1 MRHFA
6 RALVVLL
13 ALGAHGFVPSHA
25 APARRG
31 TALRMSEE
39 DPTKTPLGLFANAV
53 QNAIQNSPIA
63 EGKKLVV
70 KMLAGDYD
78 EAAARAELDRL
89 IASEPV
95 VMFSFPK

>member
-39 DPTKTPLGLFANAV
+39 DPTKTPLCV
-53 QNAIQNSPIA
+53 SPR
-63 EGKKLVV
+63 
-70 KMLAGDYD
+70 
-78 EAAARAELDRL
+78 AARR
-89 IASEPV
+89 ASARPD
-95 VMFSFPK
+95 SATPLSPPSAAG

>member
-1 MRHFA
+1 MSARRAANSASSHFA
-6 RALVVLL
+6 
-13 ALGAHGFVPSHA
+13 S
-25 APARRG
+25 AR
-31 TALRMSEE
+31 S
-39 DPTKTPLGLFANAV
+39 GLFANAV

-78 EAAARAELDRL
+78 EEAARAELDRL
-89 IASEPV
+89 IAADPV

>member
-39 DPTKTPLGLFANAV
+39 DPTKTPL
-53 QNAIQNSPIA
+53 
-63 EGKKLVV
+63 
-70 KMLAGDYD
+70 
-78 EAAARAELDRL
+78 
-89 IASEPV
+89 
-95 VMFSFPK
+95 

>member
-1 MRHFA
+1 M
-6 RALVVLL
+6 
-13 ALGAHGFVPSHA
+13 
-25 APARRG
+25 
-31 TALRMSEE
+31 
-39 DPTKTPLGLFANAV
+39 

>member
-1 MRHFA
+1 M
-6 RALVVLL
+6 
-13 ALGAHGFVPSHA
+13 
-25 APARRG
+25 
-31 TALRMSEE
+31 
-39 DPTKTPLGLFANAV
+39 

-78 EAAARAELDRL
+78 EEAARAELDRL
-89 IASEPV
+89 IASDPV

>member
-1 MRHFA
+1 MRFT
-6 RALVVLL
+6 
-13 ALGAHGFVPSHA
+13 
-25 APARRG
+25 ARR
-31 TALRMSEE
+31 APRERAARLSDASLSSARS
-39 DPTKTPLGLFANAV
+39 GLLANAV